1 MNKFLKISFLLLF
14 AFLLLSNVELNRS
27 LIVAIS
33 RGDFLKVKKLVESG
47 ANVNYVHSKGK
58 SALHWAASSGNLKI
72 VAYLIYKGAK
82 VNVFNENGASPLQI
96 AAIGKNLD
104 VVKLLVQNGA
114 DIEHKDRNGWD
125 AFHYFVYY
133 DFGLGVKYLLTQ
145 GICYT
150 NATKKKFMD
159 IPAGYT
165 PLDIAYK
172 KNLTDI
178 ALILEDPTKFTSL
191 STRIILKHNITFV
204 AGDDSFLSPLEN
216 GLLTLYITNIG
227 GIEANNLKIEL
238 KPISNTEDI
247 EFERYKLISL
257 NPGETK
263 EVPFTIKGL
272 SNIIKSGKAFFEFFI
287 YNDDFTNLI
296 KLNIEKLYKPLPDLI
311 IIAMFQYP
319 FELKCGEKTNLI
331 FRIENRGKGNLENAS
346 FSILFPNN
354 KILLTSDLTISNF
367 SVSPLSY
374 TNISI
379 EIFSLEDLTLEKP
392 IKIKSTT
399 LLSSIISITNSFYF
413 EIKPLPLPFFT
424 IGEGTTENPI
434 TNFSISKN
442 GSYISTFYISNNTET
457 AGEELI
463 LNLKVLSEKE
473 TNSFSF
479 TIKKFPP
486 YGTINFPVFMQP
498 EEYTKTFDIEI
509 LYKTK
514 KLFKKEL
521 NIFNISPP

>member
-216 GLLTLYITNIG
+216 GLLTLYITQRF
-227 GIEANNLKIEL
+227 L
-238 KPISNTEDI
+238 
-247 EFERYKLISL
+247 
-257 NPGETK
+257 
-263 EVPFTIKGL
+263 
-272 SNIIKSGKAFFEFFI
+272 
-287 YNDDFTNLI
+287 
-296 KLNIEKLYKPLPDLI
+296 
-311 IIAMFQYP
+311 Q
-319 FELKCGEKTNLI
+319 
-331 FRIENRGKGNLENAS
+331 
-346 FSILFPNN
+346 
-354 KILLTSDLTISNF
+354 
-367 SVSPLSY
+367 
-374 TNISI
+374 
-379 EIFSLEDLTLEKP
+379 
-392 IKIKSTT
+392 
-399 LLSSIISITNSFYF
+399 
-413 EIKPLPLPFFT
+413 
-424 IGEGTTENPI
+424 
-434 TNFSISKN
+434 
-442 GSYISTFYISNNTET
+442 
-457 AGEELI
+457 EELG
-463 LNLKVLSEKE
+463 KR
-473 TNSFSF
+473 SFPRSCGVWRLWLRWG
-479 TIKKFPP
+479 
-486 YGTINFPVFMQP
+486 Y
-498 EEYTKTFDIEI
+498 
-509 LYKTK
+509 L
-514 KLFKKEL
+514 LR
-521 NIFNISPP
+521 SSRC